1 MSRVYRI
8 VSERGFQHHSYEIWS
23 HVDLKNMKGE
33 DKGIEKVS
41 AHSNDV
47 ETAEER
53 WNRENTRAV
62 TRCEEEEIG
71 GGGEKKRRLG
81 SLEELWGNR

>member
-1 MSRVYRI
+1 M
-8 VSERGFQHHSYEIWS
+8 SERGFQHYSHELWS
-23 HVDLKNMKGE
+23 DVDLKSTKVKYKGR
-33 DKGIEKVS
+33 EKVS
-41 AHSNDV
+41 GRSNDV

-62 TRCEEEEIG
+62 TRCEEEIG